1 MSSCFKTLA
10 FLSSGCIRACSI
22 TMLGASNMFIQ
33 CHPGTMT
40 FISLCNALLITND
53 RSSGQFVAC
62 GRGSN
67 GWDYRGLLVDES
79 MIVLRKRIH
88 EMKVM
93 ERNYEPPA
101 EWMELEKQ
109 YYVCYDEFVCKFVGF
124 LQTQLMNTR
133 PSMALGMLVIITI
146 SVPTSAL
153 VIVARLIEAAH
164 GVLPGFHLS

>member
-1 MSSCFKTLA
+1 MNTASS
-10 FLSSGCIRACSI
+10 
-22 TMLGASNMFIQ
+22 
-33 CHPGTMT
+33 
-40 FISLCNALLITND
+40 SLCSSILPPLSFSPSSLQHPKMRFRRLK